1 MVQQEFEKSKQRPA
15 FPLPPPKDFPEKGL
29 AEDQV
34 LDDVRDMLKLNPY
47 EVENNFSI
55 SYVGPPHPISKK
67 VAEIVAGTF
76 FVEWAREDQPAS
88 FRMEKEAGRMMASLL
103 GAPNGVGF
111 ITSGG
116 TESNISALRLA
127 RNLAGIS
134 EPEVVMPES
143 GHYSFRVAADLLGI
157 NLKEARVLDNF
168 RPDMDQIESLIT
180 DKTVALVCSA
190 PDGGYG
196 LVDPVKE
203 FSDIAVRKNLYLHVD
218 GAFGGFILP
227 FMRELGM
234 DVPEFD
240 FSLPGVSSMMTDGH
254 KVGLLPVATGCFVI
268 RDEEMLQAIPTQ
280 DTVIHN
286 VTATKNGDRA
296 AIAWATMRHLGREGY
311 RESVRRTIELRDYMV
326 EGIEAIEGMRM
337 VVKPQVTVV
346 HFTSDVYDV
355 EKIHKE
361 MLARGW
367 GSSYGVS
374 RGGPSM
380 RLSIHPHRD
389 MEHANRFLQAL
400 EDSVDAVRAGK

>member
-1 MVQQEFEKSKQRPA
+1 
-15 FPLPPPKDFPEKGL
+15 
-29 AEDQV
+29 
-34 LDDVRDMLKLNPY
+34 
-47 EVENNFSI
+47 ENNFSI

-67 VAEIVAGTF
+67 VSEIVAGTF

-268 RDEEMLQAIPTQ
+268 RDEEMLQAIPT
-280 DTVIHN
+280 
-286 VTATKNGDRA
+286 
-296 AIAWATMRHLGREGY
+296 
-311 RESVRRTIELRDYMV
+311 
-326 EGIEAIEGMRM
+326 
-337 VVKPQVTVV
+337 
-346 HFTSDVYDV
+346 
-355 EKIHKE
+355 
-361 MLARGW
+361 
-367 GSSYGVS
+367 
-374 RGGPSM
+374 
-380 RLSIHPHRD
+380 
-389 MEHANRFLQAL
+389 
-400 EDSVDAVRAGK
+400 